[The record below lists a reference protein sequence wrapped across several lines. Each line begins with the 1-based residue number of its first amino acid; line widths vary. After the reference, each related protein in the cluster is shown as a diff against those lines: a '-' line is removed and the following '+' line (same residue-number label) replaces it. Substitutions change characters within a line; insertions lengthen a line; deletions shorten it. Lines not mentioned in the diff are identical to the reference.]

1 MGGINDNS
9 SKRGRWSLRAKLI
22 ASFLLIAIMVGGT
35 SLYQLA
41 GTRQIST
48 VFEDLSRQDLQR
60 LVLVKSIDIDMLD
73 LHHALI
79 SQQTTD
85 SAKQLTTAEQTRL
98 LQQTRSSVGQQI
110 AEYRSHIDSEDGPKV
125 SQSIDTISTA
135 AASVFNGSETLIA
148 LRDKHASAAT
158 VNAAQASLT
167 HGQATLEEALD
178 ETATLETQ
186 QIAAEDAQVNSIVHR
201 NTTTAAGIAI
211 ITMLVALLIGAVLS
225 RFLLK
230 ALSQL
235 RSGAT
240 LVAAGDFSYRLD
252 VNSKDELG
260 QLANAFN
267 QMTTRLRGSYQ
278 RLALQ
283 SERDETLLESL
294 GEGLIAIDEHGHIV
308 LINTHAISMLDL
320 DPETKL
326 IGKPL
331 TKAFT
336 LYGDE
341 DHPLSE
347 KQWPGIVAMSA
358 GKSVM
363 HVYGYRTKAKVH
375 VLLGV
380 TASPIMLQGKA
391 TGAIM
396 VMRDVTKEKE
406 IDRMK
411 TEFISLASHQLRT
424 PLSAIKWF
432 SELLLAGDAGKMSAE
447 QIEFTQNI
455 AGSTERMIQLVNS
468 LLNIS
473 RIESGRIIVDPQP
486 TDLKELV
493 DSIVGDLH
501 AKIEER
507 QQNLI
512 VSVHPDMPKIK
523 LDPRLIGQ
531 VYMNLLTNA
540 IKYTPKKGEISVFI
554 SKKGNDVVSQ
564 ITDNGYGI
572 PPQQQD
578 RIFQKFFRAENA
590 VKVET
595 DGTGLGLY
603 LIKAI
608 VESSGGKIWFES
620 AENKGTSFWFTLPL
634 SGMKAQKGEV
644 TLEIA
649 ASKQRLPEENK

>member
-9 SKRGRWSLRAKLI
+9 NKRGRWSLRAKLI

-41 GTRQIST
+41 GTRQISS

-79 SQQTTD
+79 SEQAANST
-85 SAKQLTTAEQTRL
+85 KQLTLADQTAL
-98 LQQTRSSVGQQI
+98 LQKTRGIVDDQVVEFR
-110 AEYRSHIDSEDGPKV
+110 AHIQPEDGAKV
-125 SQSIDTISTA
+125 TPSINSIDNAATAVFTNSAALIAVRNNHGNA
-135 AASVFNGSETLIA
+135 AAIA
-148 LRDKHASAAT
+148 VAENALARSQAA
-158 VNAAQASLT
+158 
-167 HGQATLEEALD
+167 LEESLD
-178 ETATLETQ
+178 ETATFETQ
-186 QIAAEDAQVNSIVHR
+186 QIATEDAQVNNIVSR

-235 RSGAT
+235 KSGAT

-260 QLANAFN
+260 QLAGAFN

-308 LINTHAISMLDL
+308 LVNPQAIAMLGL
-320 DPETKL
+320 DAETKL

-347 KQWPGIVAMSA
+347 KQWPGIVAMSS

-363 HVYGYRTKAKVH
+363 HVYGYRTKAKVR

-380 TASPIMLQGKA
+380 TASPIMLQGKP

-396 VMRDVTKEKE
+396 VMRDVTKEK
-406 IDRMK
+406 
-411 TEFISLASHQLRT
+411 
-424 PLSAIKWF
+424 
-432 SELLLAGDAGKMSAE
+432 
-447 QIEFTQNI
+447 
-455 AGSTERMIQLVNS
+455 
-468 LLNIS
+468 
-473 RIESGRIIVDPQP
+473 
-486 TDLKELV
+486 
-493 DSIVGDLH
+493 
-501 AKIEER
+501 
-507 QQNLI
+507 
-512 VSVHPDMPKIK
+512 
-523 LDPRLIGQ
+523 
-531 VYMNLLTNA
+531 
-540 IKYTPKKGEISVFI
+540 
-554 SKKGNDVVSQ
+554 
-564 ITDNGYGI
+564 
-572 PPQQQD
+572 
-578 RIFQKFFRAENA
+578 
-590 VKVET
+590 
-595 DGTGLGLY
+595 
-603 LIKAI
+603 
-608 VESSGGKIWFES
+608 
-620 AENKGTSFWFTLPL
+620 
-634 SGMKAQKGEV
+634 
-644 TLEIA
+644 
-649 ASKQRLPEENK
+649 